1 MNRTYSIVWSAVRNM
16 YVVASE
22 LARGHSKVK
31 AQVCASETHSPN
43 KKSEYGQIIK
53 ATRAALACAV
63 AAALGF
69 FSPLAMADN
78 QVSYIDGKPHDLSTE
93 TSPISYS
100 GTGQGT
106 ALSLEGLPTDKGG
119 WQATSGTGTDVV
131 IETDGGGDILSGSTR
146 AIGTAVSLNKGATLN
161 LTDAQITTTGIYTAG
176 IDLKEQSSM
185 TLTGGIIQIGG
196 NYGVLTL
203 NGESKATLIGT
214 EVKATTE
221 NTSDLTSQEGST
233 LRIEGGSTI
242 TLTNGQVRVVGDT
255 TYNSWLEVDGSAVS
269 STGTDSTVIASN
281 KGVLDITNSTVTHD
295 NAKGAAIEAANA
307 STVMLPTY

>member
-78 QVSYIDGKPHDLSTE
+78 QVSYIDGKSHDLSTE

-106 ALSLEGLPTDKGG
+106 ALSLEGLPTDKGAG
-119 WQATSGTGTDVV
+119 RQRRVQA
-131 IETDGGGDILSGSTR
+131 R
-146 AIGTAVSLNKGATLN
+146 
-161 LTDAQITTTGIYTAG
+161 
-176 IDLKEQSSM
+176 
-185 TLTGGIIQIGG
+185 
-196 NYGVLTL
+196 
-203 NGESKATLIGT
+203 
-214 EVKATTE
+214 
-221 NTSDLTSQEGST
+221 
-233 LRIEGGSTI
+233 
-242 TLTNGQVRVVGDT
+242 
-255 TYNSWLEVDGSAVS
+255 
-269 STGTDSTVIASN
+269 
-281 KGVLDITNSTVTHD
+281 
-295 NAKGAAIEAANA
+295 
-307 STVMLPTY
+307 ML